1 VILAVAFSVGVVLT
15 AVVIAGVFL
24 YRRKV
29 NRKKTPPAFFLKD
42 NSSRK
47 EEDIGYVEPEQLNL
61 VVLRAATNNFSE
73 ENKLGEGG
81 FGEVF
86 KGTLQDGTEIAVKRL
101 SQNSQGFQ
109 ELKIELVLAAQ
120 LKHRNLV

>member
-1 VILAVAFSVGVVLT
+1 MQL
-15 AVVIAGVFL
+15 
-24 YRRKV
+24 
-29 NRKKTPPAFFLKD
+29 FFLKD
-42 NSSRK
+42 NSSSK

-86 KGTLQDGTEIAVKRL
+86 KVYFYTSRHD
-101 SQNSQGFQ
+101 
-109 ELKIELVLAAQ
+109 EL
-120 LKHRNLV
+120 